1 MVLQQRPGR
10 DGPGAF
16 FDGRGW
22 GEWEE
27 WKFWEGWEQWEFWEV
42 AADVFDVIDVIDV
55 SDVAYK
61 FYKSY
66 VRGRL
71 GWCVGWNGKYDLT
84 LQTGGKP
91 GMFLLKYL
99 RL

>member
-1 MVLQQRPGR
+1 M
-10 DGPGAF
+10 
-16 FDGRGW
+16 
-22 GEWEE
+22 
-27 WKFWEGWEQWEFWEV
+27 
-42 AADVFDVIDVIDV
+42 AADVFDVIDV